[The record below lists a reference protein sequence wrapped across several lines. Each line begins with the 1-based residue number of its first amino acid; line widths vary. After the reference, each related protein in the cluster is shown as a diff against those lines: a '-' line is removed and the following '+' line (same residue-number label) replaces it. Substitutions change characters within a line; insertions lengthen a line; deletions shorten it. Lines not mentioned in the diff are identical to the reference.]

1 MTLASAARA
10 NPKPPDV
17 NSQHRVV
24 GIIGGMGPEATV
36 DLMRRVVAKTPARDD
51 QDHIHLIVESN
62 PKIPSRIAHL
72 IEGTGADP
80 TPELTRIAVN
90 LQRAGAEALAIPC
103 NTAHAYAHS
112 IRRAVSIP
120 LLDMIDL
127 TVEQIAG
134 SPRNARVGLL
144 ASSAVIATELYAK
157 AFSAHGIA
165 VVPPAHQEEVMSLIK
180 AVKRGDTGLQAQTAL
195 GRVALELAKQADVL
209 LIGCSELS
217 VIAGTVTVPFVDSLD
232 VQAEAIV
239 KFATSAA

>member
-1 MTLASAARA
+1 M
-10 NPKPPDV
+10 
-17 NSQHRVV
+17 HRVV

-62 PKIPSRIAHL
+62 PKIPSRVAHL

-80 TPELTRIAVN
+80 TPELIRIALN

-127 TVEQIAG
+127 TVERIAH
-134 SPRNARVGLL
+134 SPRIARVGLL
-144 ASSAVIATELYAK
+144 ASSAVLATELYAK

-165 VVPPAHQEEVMSLIK
+165 VVHPKRQEEVMALIQ
-180 AVKRGDTGLQAQTAL
+180 AVKRGETGPQSQSAL
-195 GRVALELAKQADVL
+195 RDLALELATQADVM

-217 VIAGTVTVPFVDSLD
+217 VIAAAVPVSFVDSLD

-239 KFATSAA
+239 KFAASAG